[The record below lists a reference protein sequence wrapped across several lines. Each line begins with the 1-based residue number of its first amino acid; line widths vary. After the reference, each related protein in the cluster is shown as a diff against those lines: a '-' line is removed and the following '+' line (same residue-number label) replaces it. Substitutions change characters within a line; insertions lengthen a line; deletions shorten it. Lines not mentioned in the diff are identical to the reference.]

1 MFTSLFCIFP
11 LQDVSAKPELDLT
24 DGLGLYSSL
33 NGNNSLR
40 MCAFIMIT
48 RCYIFIWKYSIIYFI
63 VYYFRNISLRMCIHY
78 DHQIL
83 HIYFNRSLPDIWAF
97 ICFFFQLEKL
107 LNFCTASTSGALAQ
121 IHCFVVNQTLDELC
135 IFCAQKYIVP
145 LLLLLEL
152 EFLCVV
158 MRQTEF
164 ARV

>member
-1 MFTSLFCIFP
+1 MHSLWSPNITYLFQQIP
-11 LQDVSAKPELDLT
+11 ARY
-24 DGLGLYSSL
+24 LG
-33 NGNNSLR
+33 
-40 MCAFIMIT
+40 
-48 RCYIFIWKYSIIYFI
+48 IY
-63 VYYFRNISLRMCIHY
+63 L
-78 DHQIL
+78 
-83 HIYFNRSLPDIWAF
+83 
-97 ICFFFQLEKL
+97 FFQLEKL

-164 ARV
+164 ARVWICIYLCAFHLSVEIEIFQSIIQRQLTSFKCIENLNNVCQLHELPSHLSPDVAKKEELILHCLGWAE

>member
-83 HIYFNRSLPDIWAF
+83 HIYFNRSLPAIWAF
-97 ICFFFQLEKL
+97 ICFSSWRNCLIFAQLV
-107 LNFCTASTSGALAQ
+107 Q
-121 IHCFVVNQTLDELC
+121 VVPWHRYTVLS
-135 IFCAQKYIVP
+135 
-145 LLLLLEL
+145 
-152 EFLCVV
+152 
-158 MRQTEF
+158 
-164 ARV
+164 